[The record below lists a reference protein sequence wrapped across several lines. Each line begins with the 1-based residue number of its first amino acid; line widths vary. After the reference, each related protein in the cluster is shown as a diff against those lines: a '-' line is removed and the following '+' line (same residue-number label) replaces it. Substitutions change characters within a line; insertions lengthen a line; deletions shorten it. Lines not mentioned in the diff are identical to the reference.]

1 MRKKYS
7 EMTQE
12 EKAVFL
18 LNKLANAIGEIFEL
32 IGLERDER
40 RAMLY
45 AKTILKKNINIDL
58 EKMTDYVVEHYSG
71 FNYPPVTLFLKGIG
85 HKTKEDLA
93 EEISARAWQYASGWI
108 DTMANNFGFGVY
120 SKDRC
125 LVYAI
130 NKIGVNVIRSSIKA
144 GMPNYIDSY
153 TLNKFEKQFKQYYK
167 EAFLNKELQNNN
179 LIGSQ
184 HWADKH
190 GRSWANGN
198 YIEEYKEI
206 LLPAKKE
213 EIKGLKEGK

>member
-1 MRKKYS
+1 MK
-7 EMTQE
+7 
-12 EKAVFL
+12 
-18 LNKLANAIGEIFEL
+18 NKERIFKIAELVNKILILTGNQADKERALIYAETINDLASDKEIVPKQLKSYILAN
-32 IGLERDER
+32 
-40 RAMLY
+40 
-45 AKTILKKNINIDL
+45 NN
-58 EKMTDYVVEHYSG
+58 G
-71 FNYPPVTLFLKGIG
+71 FGYPPVTLFLKGIG

-93 EEISARAWQYASGWI
+93 EEISAKAWQYASGWI

-213 EIKGLKEGK
+213 EIKGLKEEK